1 MSGPT
6 AAPLALVHGFGTS
19 GRLWRRVLG
28 RLASPAEVLTPDL
41 LGFGDAADL
50 GRAGQTTG
58 DMAGHLAE
66 VLRASGSG
74 RYAGPYRLAAHSMGG
89 KVALLLAARH
99 PALVAEL
106 LLIAPSPPGPEPMSD
121 EDRASLRAAWSDA
134 AALEKQYRRIT
145 RQPLPEPDLRQLVS
159 DGLRASRAAWQAWT
173 DVGSREDISGE
184 LGALTVPVTVLF
196 SENDPAISPQTI
208 RDEVL
213 AKLPNAQGESV
224 EGSGHLIPLEL
235 PQRVVDALAT

>member
-28 RLASPAEVLTPDL
+28 QLALRAGVLTPDL

-58 DMAGHLAE
+58 DMAEHLAE
-66 VLRASGSG
+66 VLRAS
-74 RYAGPYRLAAHSMGG
+74 RAGPYRLAAHSMGG

-99 PALVAEL
+99 PALVTEL

-121 EDRASLRAAWSDA
+121 EDRANLRAAWNDVAS
-134 AALEKQYRRIT
+134 LEKQYHHIAL
-145 RQPLPEPDLRQLVS
+145 QPLPEHDLRQLVS

-173 DVGSREDISGE
+173 DVGSREDLSGE
-184 LGALTVPVTVLF
+184 LGALTVPITVLF
-196 SENDPAISPQTI
+196 SEDDPAIGPQTI
-208 RDEVL
+208 RDGVL
-213 AKLPNAQGESV
+213 AKLPGAQGEPV
-224 EGSGHLIPLEL
+224 DGSGHLIPLEL
-235 PQRVVDALAT
+235 PQRVVDALTK